1 MLGCHGMNGARR
13 VISCCL
19 ACVEQVLLLVAI
31 ELSARIFF
39 LLSMHDAS
47 FLVDVNGVHGVDFG
61 CMLTKVV
68 CLEV

>member
-1 MLGCHGMNGARR
+1 M
-13 VISCCL
+13 ISCIL
-19 ACVEQVLLLVAI
+19 ACMEQVLLLVEI
-31 ELSARIFF
+31 ELSARTFF